1 MGRLPRLAL
10 CGVAAA
16 SAVFGLEFA
25 ELGELTMLRV
35 GHDNAGGGAAWCLE
49 KIVVEH
55 GGRPHE
61 RW

>member
-1 MGRLPRLAL
+1 MAL

-55 GGRPHE
+55 GGRPHV